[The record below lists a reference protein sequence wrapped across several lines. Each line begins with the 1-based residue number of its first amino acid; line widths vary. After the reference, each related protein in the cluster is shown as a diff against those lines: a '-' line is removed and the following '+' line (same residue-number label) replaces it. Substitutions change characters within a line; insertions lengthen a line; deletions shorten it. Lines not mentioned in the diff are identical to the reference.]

1 MVHLPAPPRFTLP
14 PPPMPPSD
22 LFDASYL
29 SQLTCSSIRQQ
40 QQQQSP
46 HLQSLQANS
55 RLILISSGTFL
66 IVAIL
71 LSILV
76 IVIQYYRQRSSLLES
91 IKKKPLES
99 VGTISSDSSL
109 SNSRSYETISSRHTG
124 IYLESIDT
132 SATTYSTDPS
142 HIICYHCQHDHGVM
156 ETATAIRHPPPY
168 YHTLDILPS

>member
-22 LFDASYL
+22 LFDASFL

-40 QQQQSP
+40 QSPQQQNF
-46 HLQSLQANS
+46 QANS

-66 IVAIL
+66 VIAIL
-71 LSILV
+71 LSVLV
-76 IVIQYYRQRSSLLES
+76 LVIQYYRQRRSLLQS
-91 IKKKPLES
+91 LKKQPLAS
-99 VGTISSDSSL
+99 VGTMSSESSV

-124 IYLESIDT
+124 VYLESIDT
-132 SATTYSTDPS
+132 SATTYSTEPS
-142 HIICYHCQHDHGVM
+142 RIVCLHCQHDHSVA
-156 ETATAIRHPPPY
+156 TATAVHPPPY